1 VKKVELP
8 SDLVLSSTKEKQLQ
22 NILEAAEQ
30 CFIEQGIALTTMKD
44 ISLRANI
51 YRRTLY
57 NYFQSKEDV
66 AFAIHKNYNQN
77 GLKFIASGIGTG
89 YEQLDA
95 LITFLMD
102 HMDELLP
109 RIHYEIQ
116 YEFYMHHIAQSS
128 FAASRN
134 ASCDGRKV
142 SLNASCQ
149 SSRQDAEMK
158 NFPVVAQS
166 SFAVLEQS
174 EQFIKAGIDL
184 ELINTLTTV
193 LKLGLAD
200 GSIVLPEADL
210 DMTVYSILQAIIGYL
225 QRVVHRE
232 DVFVKESGF
241 SREHWGLI
249 TKIILRGIKA

>member
-1 VKKVELP
+1 LP

-22 NILEAAEQ
+22 NILVAAEQ

-51 YRRTLY
+51 YRRTIY

-77 GLKFIASGIGTG
+77 GLKFVASGIGTG

-102 HMDELLP
+102 HLDELLP

-116 YEFYMHHIAQSS
+116 YEFYMHHVAQSS

-149 SSRQDAEMK
+149 SPRQDAEMK
-158 NFPVVAQS
+158 NFPSVAQNEP
-166 SFAVLEQS
+166 L
-174 EQFIKAGIDL
+174 IKAGIDF

-210 DMTVYSILQAIIGYL
+210 NMTVYSILQAIIGYL

-249 TKIILRGIKA
+249 TKIILRGIKS